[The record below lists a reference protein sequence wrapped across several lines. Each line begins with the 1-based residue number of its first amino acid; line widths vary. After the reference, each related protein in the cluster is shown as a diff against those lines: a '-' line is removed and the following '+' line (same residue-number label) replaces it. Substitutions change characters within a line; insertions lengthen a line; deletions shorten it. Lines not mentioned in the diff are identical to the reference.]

1 MNISIRFTYDTVTPE
16 SAEQG
21 DFNESGFCDRN
32 GNVISENS
40 TVNPATIPD
49 DLIEQWLEPGDLYY
63 CIDSA
68 IDLGINF
75 NSGNWFSSHPEI
87 KDYSTCEEVT
97 YNLHID
103 GLSDLQYKAITR
115 MIDSGI
121 LSDDDKEYLNSID
134 GQLSIA

>member
-1 MNISIRFTYDTVTPE
+1 MALSIRFTYETITPE
-16 SAEQG
+16 SAEHG
-21 DFNESGFCDRN
+21 DFNSAGFCDRN

-40 TVNPATIPD
+40 EQDPATIPD
-49 DLIEQWLEPGDLYY
+49 EEIEQWNEAGDLYY

-87 KDYSTCEEVT
+87 KDYSTCEEIS

-103 GLSDLQYKAITR
+103 GLTDQQYKAIAR
-115 MIDSGI
+115 MIDNGR
-121 LSDDDKEYLNSID
+121 LTDEDEEYLNSID